1 MPAALDVLLIAIWA
15 GLAAFLALTAFI
27 IAYRGVGRL
36 MRSRLWRRR
45 DLYQGA
51 VDRLLAGLP
60 VDAEEVRLLRPGDAP
75 VLEGMLLPPLAFL
88 RGPLQEAVTR
98 AAEDA
103 GLVDL
108 RLAALSRRGPH
119 ARAEAMEKLGR
130 LRSRKAVPALIA
142 RLALEEPAIRHVAI
156 RALGRIGAPE
166 ALEPLLDEVEGADE
180 AGLKVVTQAVVGYG
194 ADCVPAVLRRLE
206 RPGKHAEREVAILG
220 RLRALEALP
229 RLIELASAGTTPHL
243 RAAAAAALGAAAHPD
258 AVEVLLA
265 ALADPMREVRVQAAW
280 ALGRVG
286 DPRAVAPLDA
296 ALGDAY
302 GWVRIRAA
310 ESLSKLGAPGVRAL
324 RLRASAPD
332 EELRTLAREM
342 LDLAGERR

>member
-1 MPAALDVLLIAIWA
+1 MRLRLNTKTGARVH
-15 GLAAFLALTAFI
+15 GQMKLALLLEAPESE
-27 IAYRGVGRL
+27 L
-36 MRSRLWRRR
+36 ERRR
-45 DLYQGA
+45 
-51 VDRLLAGLP
+51 VDR
-60 VDAEEVRLLRPGDAP
+60 VDV
-75 VLEGMLLPPLAFL
+75 
-88 RGPLQEAVTR
+88 Q
-98 AAEDA
+98 
-103 GLVDL
+103 
-108 RLAALSRRGPH
+108 
-119 ARAEAMEKLGR
+119 
-130 LRSRKAVPALIA
+130 
-142 RLALEEPAIRHVAI
+142 
-156 RALGRIGAPE
+156 
-166 ALEPLLDEVEGADE
+166 
-180 AGLKVVTQAVVGYG
+180 
-194 ADCVPAVLRRLE
+194 
-206 RPGKHAEREVAILG
+206 REVAILG

-310 ESLSKLGAPGVRAL
+310 ESLSKLGEPGVRAL